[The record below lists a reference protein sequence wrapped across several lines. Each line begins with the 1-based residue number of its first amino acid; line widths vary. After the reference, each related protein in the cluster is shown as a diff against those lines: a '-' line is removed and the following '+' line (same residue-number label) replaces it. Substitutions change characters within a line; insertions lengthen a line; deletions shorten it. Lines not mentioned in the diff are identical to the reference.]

1 LGVSAGLFPFQVGPD
16 LGGHFR
22 GVDENGEFVVV
33 PEGALGEIVAPQ
45 EDVASVEHD
54 DFIVGG
60 DPGGGEMDVHS
71 VPGKDGCCIAVFLV
85 KLVLGAFP
93 FFQDDRY
100 RHSAFPRPDQFF
112 RDPSRLVV
120 SGFRDLEEIEGA
132 DYAFAGIPDPLEE
145 GFRILLIAQKG
156 RRCLEAGAG
165 MNGTDREQKK

>member
-1 LGVSAGLFPFQVGPD
+1 LGDPAGLLPFQVGPD

-22 GVDENGEFVVV
+22 GVDEDGEFVVV
-33 PEGALGEIVAPQ
+33 PEGALRQVVAPQ
-45 EDVASVEHD
+45 EDVTPVNHN

-60 DPGGGEMDVHS
+60 DPGEGEMDVHS
-71 VPGKDGCCIAVFLV
+71 VPGKEGCAIVVFLV

-100 RHSAFPRPDQFF
+100 RHPAFLRPDQFF
-112 RDPSRLVV
+112 GDPGRLVV

-132 DYAFAGIPDPLEE
+132 GYAFAGIPDPLEE